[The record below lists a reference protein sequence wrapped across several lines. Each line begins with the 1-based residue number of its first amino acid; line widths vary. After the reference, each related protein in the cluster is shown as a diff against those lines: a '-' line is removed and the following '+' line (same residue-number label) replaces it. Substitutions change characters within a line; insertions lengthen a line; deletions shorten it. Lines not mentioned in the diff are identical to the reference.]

1 MTKFKIAIILLLTT
15 LVLAV
20 SANAAQSQFSN
31 ILFTAVYERDRTDDA
46 GSDDIWVSIHRAS
59 GVVEEVQVTDTEFD
73 DENEPS
79 IAMAPNGNMIVT
91 WEMEEAD
98 TIYYAVLDLAGNFVK
113 NPTALSTG
121 PDDESAC
128 VAVTPNNVVFVV
140 WESYDGTSTDDVAYV
155 TMDVNGNN
163 VSTEKRITAV
173 AQDITDPTVAA
184 STKNNDDNRVVIV
197 WEDDDGVND
206 QVAFTIL
213 DSNGNTLVA
222 KKTITTTTLSNEEI
236 NAAILPNGN
245 TVIVWEGDGTSPSD
259 DVGYAIMDR
268 SGGLVVPVTFLARPN
283 DIDATGV
290 AATPEGNS
298 IIVWDEEGTG
308 GNDDIWYMVLD
319 SNGNMIKSVSQ
330 LTASDKDVDEPDVAV
345 DQTGKSVIIYE
356 QPLSPD
362 ERIDFSILDSIGNK
376 LSGGQLTDGIPD
388 DTLDGDGGWRQVA
401 TRPGGQ
407 VAVGGVVAP
416 VNKLMIL
423 APYIALAGL
432 IAAVST
438 IYIIRKHKD

>member
-1 MTKFKIAIILLLTT
+1 
-15 LVLAV
+15 
-20 SANAAQSQFSN
+20 
-31 ILFTAVYERDRTDDA
+31 
-46 GSDDIWVSIHRAS
+46 
-59 GVVEEVQVTDTEFD
+59 DTEFD
-73 DENEPS
+73 DENDPS
-79 IAMAPNGNMIVT
+79 IAMAPNGNIIVT
-91 WEMEEAD
+91 WDVEGN
-98 TIYYAVLDLAGNFVK
+98 TVYYSVLDLAGNFVK
-113 NPTALSTG
+113 SPTALSTG
-121 PDDESAC
+121 PNDRDAC

-140 WESYDGTSTDDVAYV
+140 WESYDGTSTDDIAYV

-163 VSTEKRITAV
+163 VSTEKRITGV
-173 AQDITDPTVAA
+173 TGGIDDPTVAA
-184 STKNNDDNRVVIV
+184 STKNNDDDRVVIV
-197 WEDDDGVND
+197 WEDNDGAND

-222 KKTITTTTLSNEEI
+222 KKTITTTTLSNNEI

-259 DVGYAIMDR
+259 DVGYAIIDS
-268 SGGLVVPVTFLARPN
+268 SGGLVIPVTFLARPN
-283 DIDATGV
+283 NIDSTGV

-345 DQTGKSVIIYE
+345 DQTGKAVIIYE

-362 ERIDFSILDSIGNK
+362 DRIDFAILNSIGNK
-376 LSGGQLTDGIPD
+376 LGGGQLTDGVPD

-407 VAVGGVVAP
+407 AAVGGVVAP

-423 APYIALAGL
+423 APYLVLAGL
-432 IAAVST
+432 IAVVST
-438 IYIIRKHKD
+438 VYVIKKRKD

>member
-1 MTKFKIAIILLLTT
+1 MRKFKITISLLLVILT
-15 LVLAV
+15 LAI
-20 SANAAQSQFSN
+20 SANSAQSQVPN
-31 ILFTAVYERDRTDDA
+31 ILFAAVYERDRTGDA
-46 GSDDIWVSIHRAS
+46 GSDDIWVNIHRTD

-73 DENEPS
+73 DENDPS
-79 IAMAPNGNMIVT
+79 ITMAPNGNIIVT
-91 WEMEEAD
+91 WDVERN
-98 TIYYAVLDLAGNFVK
+98 TVYYSVLDLAGNFVK

-121 PDDESAC
+121 PDDRSAC

-197 WEDDDGVND
+197 WEDYDGAED

-222 KKTITTTTLSNEEI
+222 KKTITTTTESNEEI

-245 TVIVWEGDGTSPSD
+245 TVIVWEGDGTSPGD
-259 DVGYAIMDR
+259 DVGYVIIGS

-283 DIDATGV
+283 DIDSPCV
-290 AATPEGNS
+290 AATPEGN
-298 IIVWDEEGTG
+298 IMIAWDEEGAG
-308 GNDDIWYMVLD
+308 ENDDIWYIVLN
-319 SNGNMIKSVSQ
+319 SNGDIVKPASQ
-330 LTASDKDVDEPDVAV
+330 LTASDEDVDEPDVAV
-345 DQTGKSVIIYE
+345 DQTGKTVIIYE

-362 ERIDFSILDSIGNK
+362 DRIDFSILNSVGNK
-376 LSGGQLTDGIPD
+376 LGGGQLTDGIPD

-407 VAVGGVVAP
+407 AAVGGVVAP
-416 VNKLMIL
+416 VNKLEIL
-423 APYIALAGL
+423 TPYLALAGL
-432 IAAVST
+432 VAVMSAV
-438 IYIIRKHKD
+438 IVVKSRKD